1 MSTAKYSD
9 NSNETVNSGQKTGT
23 AFQMKDNLII
33 E

>member
-9 NSNETVNSGQKTGT
+9 NSNETVNNGQKTGT